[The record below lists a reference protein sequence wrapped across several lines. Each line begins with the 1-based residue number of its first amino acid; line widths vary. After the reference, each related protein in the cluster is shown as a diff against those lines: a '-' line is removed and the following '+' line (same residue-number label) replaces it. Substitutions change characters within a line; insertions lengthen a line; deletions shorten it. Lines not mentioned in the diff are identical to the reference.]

1 MKQPII
7 LHKDS
12 NITVT
17 MYPMMLFVIPN
28 HFRDIR
34 NDLALKSHKNQFT
47 TEQMNQ
53 LALCC

>member
-17 MYPMMLFVIPN
+17 TYPMEIVTIK
-28 HFRDIR
+28 DIGSIR
-34 NDLALKSHKNQFT
+34 NDLTPRCHRNQFT
-47 TEQMNQ
+47 TEQMDQ
-53 LALCC
+53 LSLCC